1 MSSLKLAISTISYKT
16 VLRSQ
21 IVFLPRAFLG
31 HLVVSERFT
40 LAGYFEFGA
49 ELHASGAA
57 APVDLH
63 VGEPAE
69 DDVHVLAEVEHA
81 DAAHLLRGAARLA
94 LRLKT
99 S

>member
-1 MSSLKLAISTISYKT
+1 ML
-16 VLRSQ
+16 
-21 IVFLPRAFLG
+21 
-31 HLVVSERFT
+31 
-40 LAGYFEFGA
+40 
-49 ELHASGAA
+49 SGAA

>member
-1 MSSLKLAISTISYKT
+1 M
-16 VLRSQ
+16 
-21 IVFLPRAFLG
+21 FLPRAFLG

-40 LAGYFEFGA
+40 LAGYYFEFGA
-49 ELHASGAA
+49 NGGISGILSSGAA

-94 LRLKT
+94 FCL
-99 S
+99 

>member
-1 MSSLKLAISTISYKT
+1 M
-16 VLRSQ
+16 
-21 IVFLPRAFLG
+21 
-31 HLVVSERFT
+31 
-40 LAGYFEFGA
+40 
-49 ELHASGAA
+49 SGAA

-94 LRLKT
+94 LCLKT

>member
-1 MSSLKLAISTISYKT
+1 MCFFPSS
-16 VLRSQ
+16 
-21 IVFLPRAFLG
+21 FFGAFG
-31 HLVVSERFT
+31 SEREIYI
-40 LAGYFEFGA
+40 GRIFEFGA

-94 LRLKT
+94 LCLKISSVRKKDLT
-99 S
+99 ADS

>member
-1 MSSLKLAISTISYKT
+1 MCFFPSS
-16 VLRSQ
+16 
-21 IVFLPRAFLG
+21 FFGAFG
-31 HLVVSERFT
+31 SEREIYIGRI
-40 LAGYFEFGA
+40 LFEFGA

-94 LRLKT
+94 LCLKISSVGKKDLT
-99 S
+99 ADS